1 MPENMQPQP
10 WWVAALGGALFTV
23 RWLVGFGASG
33 ARATIEA
40 QKESL
45 SRLNARVDK
54 LEQREDEN
62 LALIEELR
70 AQNAILRDALCCAG
84 IPVPDRS
91 DFPDRLKDWHDR
103 FTGNRY
109 GASAS

>member
-10 WWVAALGGALFTV
+10 WWVAALGGVLFTI

-33 ARATIEA
+33 ARTTIEA

-45 SRLNARVDK
+45 LRLNARVEK

-70 AQNAILRDALCCAG
+70 TQNAMLRDALCRAG

-91 DFPDRLKDWHDR
+91 DFSDRLKDWNDE
-103 FTGNRY
+103 FTGNRH
-109 GASAS
+109 GAAAS